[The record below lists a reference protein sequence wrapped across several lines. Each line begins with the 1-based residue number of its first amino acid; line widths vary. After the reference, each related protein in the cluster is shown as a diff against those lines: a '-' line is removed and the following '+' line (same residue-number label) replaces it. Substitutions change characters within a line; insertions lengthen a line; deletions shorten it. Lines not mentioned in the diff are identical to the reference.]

1 MQIREAPRKFPMAD
15 HFDGYDLRAIA
26 RRAMLERG
34 LDPDLPADAAAQLAA
49 IPGPARDP
57 AGRDL
62 RALPWCSIDNDAS
75 RDLDQL
81 TVVAPRSG
89 GQTKVLVA
97 VADVDALV
105 PIGTPLDRH
114 AAANATS
121 IYTPAGVFP
130 MLPDRLSTDLT
141 SLAEGQDR
149 LAVIVELAVAADG
162 SVGGSDVYRA
172 LVRNRAKLAYRSVA
186 AWLDDAGPPPDR
198 ITAVP
203 GLPDQLRTQDR
214 VARALID
221 RRHARGALDF
231 ESPEPETVSA
241 GGRIVDFRLERQDR
255 AQALIAEL
263 MITANGAVAEF
274 LHRHGFPALERM
286 VPAPERWD
294 RIRALAQQS
303 GDHLPAAPDA
313 TALAAF
319 LTRRRAADPVRFP
332 DLSLA
337 VVKLLG
343 PGEYVA
349 HPAGGAPNGHF
360 GLAVRDY
367 SHSTAPNRR
376 FADLVTQRLLKA
388 ALAGGP
394 SPYTPSELTDVAGRC
409 TEREDAARKVERQ
422 VRKSAAAI
430 FLAGRIGETFDA
442 IVTGASAKGTWV
454 RVLKPAAEG
463 MLAAGAAGVDVGD
476 RLRVRLVG
484 VDVNRGFID
493 FARA

>member
-1 MQIREAPRKFPMAD
+1 MSD
-15 HFDGYDLRAIA
+15 HFGGYDLRAIA
-26 RRAMLERG
+26 RRAMLDRG
-34 LDPDLPADAAAQLAA
+34 LDPDLPADAAGQLAA

-57 AGRDL
+57 AARDL
-62 RALPWCSIDNDAS
+62 RALPWCSIDNDSS

-81 TVVAPRSG
+81 TVADTLPG
-89 GQTKVLVA
+89 GRTKVLVA
-97 VADVDALV
+97 VADVASLV
-105 PIGTPLDRH
+105 PTGTPLDRH
-114 AAANATS
+114 AAANVTS

-149 LAVIVELAVAADG
+149 LAVVVELAAAPDG
-162 SVGGSDVYRA
+162 SVDSSDVYRA
-172 LVRNRAKLAYRSVA
+172 LVRNHAKLAYHSVA
-186 AWLDDAGPPPDR
+186 AWLDGTGPAPAGVA
-198 ITAVP
+198 AVP
-203 GLPDQLRTQDR
+203 GMADQLRVQDR
-214 VARALID
+214 VARSFQAA
-221 RRHARGALDF
+221 RHARGALDF
-231 ESPEPETVSA
+231 ESPEPEAVTA
-241 GGRIVDFRLERQDR
+241 GGRVVDFRLERQDR

-263 MITANGAVAEF
+263 MIAANGVVAEF
-274 LHRHGFPALERM
+274 LGRHGSPALERV

-294 RIRALAQQS
+294 RIRAVAEGL
-303 GDHLPAAPDA
+303 GDRLPAAPDPN
-313 TALAAF
+313 ALAAF
-319 LTRRRAADPVRFP
+319 LAKRRAADPVRFP
-332 DLSLA
+332 DLSLTI
-337 VVKLLG
+337 VKLLG
-343 PGEYVA
+343 PGEYVV
-349 HPAGGAPNGHF
+349 HPAGGAPVGHF

-388 ALAGGP
+388 AVAGGP
-394 SPYTPSELTDVAGRC
+394 PAYSPAELAGVAARC

-430 FLAGRIGETFDA
+430 FLAGRVGETFDA

-454 RVLKPAAEG
+454 RVLKPPAEG
-463 MLAAGAAGVDVGD
+463 MLTAGATGADVGD